1 MKIWIKTLIGIIIGV
16 LLAIFLPHTAGVQGV
31 FRFLSQ
37 LVVQVGRYLIFPLV
51 FFGLVIGTYELRR
64 SQKLGPVYGRMLL
77 YLVLSTLLL
86 VLIGVATVLIFSP
99 ARIPILIEK
108 DHVLQVPGFQE
119 LLLRIFPSNLFSIFV
134 ESGNLLLPVL
144 VFSFLLGVN
153 LEYDARI
160 VTPVLQLFD
169 SLSRIFYHI
178 NSLLVELLGIGLIAV
193 TTNLL
198 LSIGSYDLSLFR
210 QLLTIISIDVLLIVF
225 GVYPII
231 LYLAGEKENP
241 FRWLYAAMAPILTAL
256 VTGDG
261 YLSLTMLIKH
271 GKESFGVPR
280 RVGSAVYPFFAYF
293 GRAGTA
299 MITSVSF
306 ILILKS
312 YSSLEITFLQV
323 LWTIGFSFL
332 VSLALGPVPGAS
344 AFVAVSLLCGLF
356 GKGLQE
362 GYLILNPIAPLLIS
376 AGVLLDVLTS
386 AFVAL
391 LISRHAEV
399 WEEVDVFE
407 FI

>member
-16 LLAIFLPHTAGVQGV
+16 LLAVFLPNTAGVQGV

-37 LVVQVGRYLIFPLV
+37 LVVQVGRYLVFPLV

-108 DHVLQVPGFQE
+108 DHVMQVPGFQE
-119 LLLRIFPSNLFSIFV
+119 LLLRVFPSNLFSLFV

-198 LSIGSYDLSLFR
+198 LSLGRYDLSLFR
-210 QLLTIISIDVLLIVF
+210 QLLTIISIDVLLVVF

-231 LYLAGEKENP
+231 LYLAGERENP
-241 FRWLYAAMAPILTAL
+241 FRWLYASLAPILTAM
-256 VTGDG
+256 VTGDN

-312 YSSLEITFLQV
+312 YSSLEITVLQV
-323 LWTIGFSFL
+323 LWTVGFSFL

-344 AFVAVSLLCGLF
+344 AFVAVSLLCSLF

-386 AFVAL
+386 AFVSL
-391 LISRHAEV
+391 LISQRAEV

>member
-16 LLAIFLPHTAGVQGV
+16 LLAVFLPHSAGVADL

-37 LVVQVGRYLIFPLV
+37 LVVQIGRYLVFPLV

-64 SQKLGPVYGRMLL
+64 SQKLAPVYGRMVL

-119 LLLRIFPSNLFSIFV
+119 LLLRVFPSNLFAVFV

-198 LSIGSYDLSLFR
+198 LSVGRYDLSLFR
-210 QLLTIISIDVLLIVF
+210 QLLTIISIDVLLVVL

-241 FRWLYAAMAPILTAL
+241 FRWLYAATAPALTAL
-256 VTGDG
+256 VTGDE

-299 MITSVSF
+299 MITGVSF

-344 AFVAVSLLCGLF
+344 AFVSISLLCSLF

-386 AFVAL
+386 AFISL
-391 LISRHAEV
+391 LISRYADV
-399 WEEVDVFE
+399 WEEVDLFE

>member
-1 MKIWIKTLIGIIIGV
+1 MKIWIKVLIGIVIGV
-16 LLAIFLPHTAGVQGV
+16 LLAVVLPKGPGVLSL
-31 FRFLSQ
+31 FKFLSE
-37 LVVQVGRYLIFPLV
+37 LVIHIGRYLVFPLV
-51 FFGLVIGTYELRR
+51 FFSTVIGTYELRR
-64 SQKLGPVYGRMLL
+64 SQKLGPVYGRILA

-86 VLIGVATVLIFSP
+86 VLIGVGTVLIFSP

-108 DHVLQVPGFQE
+108 DHTMQILGLQE
-119 LLLRIFPSNLFSIFV
+119 LLSRIFPTNLFAVFV
-134 ESGNLLLPVL
+134 ETGNLLLPLL
-144 VFSFLLGVN
+144 VFSFLLGIN

-169 SLSRIFYHI
+169 SMSRILYHI

-193 TTNLL
+193 TANLL
-198 LSIGSYDLSLFR
+198 LGLGRYDLSLFR
-210 QLLTIISIDVLLIVF
+210 QLLTIVGIDLLLVVF
-225 GVYPII
+225 GVYPVI

-241 FRWLYAAMAPILTAL
+241 FRWLYAATAPVLTAM
-256 VTGDG
+256 VTGDE

-271 GKESFGVPR
+271 GKESLGVPR

-323 LWTIGFSFL
+323 LWTIAFSFL

-344 AFVAVSLLCGLF
+344 AIVAISLLCSLF

-386 AFVAL
+386 AFVSL
-391 LISRHAEV
+391 LISRHVDV
-399 WEEVDVFE
+399 WEEVDLYE